1 MILNAAVRG
10 VAVRG
15 EIRAE
20 VLVAVEADAIKIM
33 KERLVLVA
41 EIRLA

>member
-1 MILNAAVRG
+1 MILSAAVLAATAR
-10 VAVRG
+10 VAAPV
-15 EIRAE
+15 E